1 MSSEPFH
8 PSYGL
13 SPQTPL
19 DITRYL
25 TPGAGSY
32 GMQPAPIDD
41 PVDALLRMRSQGLE
55 DLVCR
60 VGELIEARQQAGR
73 EAAGAISRDLTYLE
87 NLIID
92 CYRHGQRATEDRTYV
107 KLRLEQLRLH
117 SEARQETV
125 SCWRDTVL
133 LAKELAELV
142 QKAGEATQRERLLD
156 GDGL

>member
-1 MSSEPFH
+1 MPPPPFH
-8 PSYGL
+8 PDYGL
-13 SPQTPL
+13 SPQAPL

-32 GMQPAPIDD
+32 GMPPAPNDD
-41 PVDALLRMRSQGLE
+41 PLDELLRMRSQGLE

-60 VGELIEARQQAGR
+60 VGDLIEARQQAGR
-73 EAAGAISRDLTYLE
+73 ESAAAISRDLTYLE

-92 CYRHGQRATEDRTYV
+92 RYRLNERATDDRTYV

-133 LAKELAELV
+133 LAKELGDLV
-142 QKAGEATQRERLLD
+142 RRANEAQQRDRLLQ
-156 GDGL
+156 GEIR